1 MTKNKIVLDF
11 DGIFAADMMYT
22 EEGKFA
28 KSFQWGIRH
37 SIDLLVENG
46 FEVYIISGDSTEFGQ
61 NITKKFTSNLKI
73 QKPIFCNSKD
83 KYKLLKRKFDL
94 NDVIYAGD
102 DIYDIQIFKQCYSI
116 TSKDTHISIAQNASY
131 ISEYSTRD
139 YFFMDLAL
147 HIIKKFKYPEAAK
160 ELGDL
165 VTKDSIHEPLT
176 NFLCDKRY
184 KNIFIIQQYSM
195 RNHSDGMYNML
206 MDGNLNLTLHRIYM
220 PLKENINLRVHIT
233 MPKNYNQEQ
242 FEALQL
248 LINNELGIDR
258 VIFYEA
264 EYGLNA
270 VENRTKLNEYKV
282 PVPFDLL
289 ISDFSNLK
297 NYGTDLYNVVYNFNI
312 SKNSFL
318 DRPYVD
324 SFFQDQKKSVKNG
337 KLTYVLNENQKNY
350 MLETSVSMLDK
361 ARINNSVV
369 VDTKIMNKEFLKI
382 QVEYFSNMIDP
393 KLERQIRE
401 DMQRH
406 IEDTDLVLFMPFR
419 LSDACYN
426 FEGLLKSLAGYKKV
440 RIFITNPNDASISSK
455 LPNNIILIDI
465 SEQYEIN
472 KKSIYFLMLEI
483 SNHEDIFIPIFE
495 NPEEVLHQ
503 SLLEMNLLTKR
514 ALFLDKNNFDFKTL
528 STIQDKT
535 ETNKYLD
542 TLYF

>member
-22 EEGKFA
+22 ESGKFA

-61 NITKKFTSNLKI
+61 NITKKFTANLKI

-83 KYKLLKRKFDL
+83 KYKLLKRQFDL

-116 TSKDTHISIAQNASY
+116 TSKDTHITIAKNASY
-131 ISEYSTRD
+131 VSEYSTRD
-139 YFFMDLAL
+139 YFFIDLAL
-147 HIIKKFKYPEAAK
+147 HIIKKFKYPESSK

-165 VTKDSIHEPLT
+165 ITKDSIHEPLT
-176 NFLCDKRY
+176 DFLCDKRY
-184 KNIFIIQQYSM
+184 KSIFIIQQYSM

-206 MDGNLNLTLHRIYM
+206 IDGNLNLTLHRIYG
-220 PLKENINLRVHIT
+220 PLKENINLRIHIT
-233 MPKNYNQEQ
+233 MPSNYNKEQ

-248 LINNELGIDR
+248 LINTELGIDR
-258 VIFYEA
+258 VIFHET

-270 VENRTKLNEYKV
+270 VENRTKLNEYKI

-289 ISDFSNLK
+289 VSDFSNLK
-297 NYGTDLYNVVYNFNI
+297 YYGVDVFNVVYNFNI

-324 SFFQDQKKSVKNG
+324 SFFHEQKTSAKVG
-337 KLTYVLNENQKNY
+337 RLTYVLNQNQKDH
-350 MLETSVSMLDK
+350 MVETSVSMLDK
-361 ARINNSVV
+361 ARTNNSIM
-369 VDTKIMNKEFLKI
+369 VDTKIMNKEFLDI
-382 QVEYFSNMIDP
+382 QKNYFRSMIEP
-393 KLERQIRE
+393 ELEKQIRG
-401 DMQRH
+401 DMLKH
-406 IEDTDLVLFMPFR
+406 IEDSDLVLFMPFR
-419 LSDACYN
+419 LSDTCYN
-426 FEGLLKSLAGYKKV
+426 FEGLLKVLSGYKKV
-440 RIFITNPNDASISSK
+440 KILITNPNDAVIITNI
-455 LPNNIILIDI
+455 PNNIKIIDI
-465 SEQYEIN
+465 SAQYEVN

-483 SNHEDIFIPIFE
+483 SNHQDIFIPIFE
-495 NPEEVLHQ
+495 NPQDVLHQ
-503 SLLEMNLLTKR
+503 SLLEMNALTKR

-528 STIQDKT
+528 SMLPHKT